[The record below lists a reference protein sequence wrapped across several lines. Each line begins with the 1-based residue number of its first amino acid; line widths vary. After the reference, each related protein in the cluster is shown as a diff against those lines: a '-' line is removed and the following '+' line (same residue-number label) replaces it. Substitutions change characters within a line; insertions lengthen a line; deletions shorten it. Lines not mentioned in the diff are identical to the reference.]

1 MENKET
7 MKKGQILEDL
17 VSQEGY
23 QIIDDHIQEQM
34 NRIGKE
40 IIGTDFKN
48 LEELFGW
55 IIKLILGKGEL
66 AALTEL
72 KLYPAKIIAH
82 KKSLEKEAKLKEEK
96 EKKKKKGK

>member
-7 MKKGQILEDL
+7 MQKGQLLEEL

-23 QIIDDHIQEQM
+23 QIIDEHIQEEM
-34 NRIGKE
+34 NRIAKE
-40 IIGTDFKN
+40 VIDSDFKN

-55 IIKLILGKGEL
+55 IIRLVLARGEL
-66 AALTEL
+66 AALTKL
-72 KLYPAKIIAH
+72 KVYAPKIIAH
-82 KKSLEKEAKLKEEK
+82 KKSLEKEAE